1 MQLKKAAEAPRTK
14 ATGKRALTEAEEA
27 QYEKR
32 TRRKLLVDPPAQ
44 KLMAGAFKSAR
55 TRRKLLVDPPAQKL
69 MAGAFKSASGGEE
82 QESAVASRPDR
93 ADPHSGGSTF
103 SEGFSPHRPLD
114 QAEGGDEFPSGDMG
128 ASPATDPDISPFPD
142 QTLGAASSP
151 AGVLSTTSPSEGV
164 KLPTD
169 EMATDEF
176 ANLNESQSPASSILL
191 PPSGTNIPSPT
202 TGRLTQVDTT
212 ASSPGLSAAD
222 DDEPLDYGSS
232 SHHDDDADEDDTD
245 DDEPLDYGSSSHH
258 DDDADEDDSD
268 DDDFYDWAHQPPPP
282 PDKASGYLPFYPTG
296 SPTPEAAGTPSSLHP
311 QAADV
316 SPFESMSVTTSS
328 LPEEPLSLT
337 IPLKPVG
344 TEIVLSSTQKGALM
358 ALPSS
363 PSQLDITI
371 ASPTSSRSSPTAFAS
386 GSMLLGSPSTSP
398 MKSLSP
404 VAIPS
409 ILKALLRPLEDMMKI
424 AIEEI
429 SAGRA
434 SFDFFKPILMN
445 SLNNVRYVDD
455 ARLFQHCSEGISRL
469 EKDLRALEELHQ
481 ADLAAQAALVFGNLQ
496 AEAARQYESFQEAI
510 TERELKIAS
519 VQGQCIQKQHAVDA
533 SGAAILRSRLVYF
546 TFTEA

>member
-1 MQLKKAAEAPRTK
+1 
-14 ATGKRALTEAEEA
+14 
-27 QYEKR
+27 
-32 TRRKLLVDPPAQ
+32 
-44 KLMAGAFKSAR
+44 
-55 TRRKLLVDPPAQKL
+55 
-69 MAGAFKSASGGEE
+69 
-82 QESAVASRPDR
+82 
-93 ADPHSGGSTF
+93 
-103 SEGFSPHRPLD
+103 
-114 QAEGGDEFPSGDMG
+114 MG
-128 ASPATDPDISPFPD
+128 VSSATDPDISPFLD
-142 QTLGAASSP
+142 QTPGAASSP
-151 AGVLSTTSPSEGV
+151 AGVLPATSSSERV

-169 EMATDEF
+169 ELAIDEP
-176 ANLNESQSPASSILL
+176 ANLNEI
-191 PPSGTNIPSPT
+191 
-202 TGRLTQVDTT
+202 
-212 ASSPGLSAAD
+212 AD
-222 DDEPLDYGSS
+222 NDEPLDYGSS
-232 SHHDDDADEDDTD
+232 SHHDDDADED
-245 DDEPLDYGSSSHH
+245 E
-258 DDDADEDDSD
+258 SD
-268 DDDFYDWAHQPPPP
+268 DDDFHAWADQPPPP
-282 PDKASGYLPFYPTG
+282 SDKASGYLPFYPTG
-296 SPTPEAAGTPSSLHP
+296 SLPPEAVGKSSSAHP

-316 SPFESMSVTTSS
+316 PPSEPMLVTTSS
-328 LPEEPLSLT
+328 LPGEPLSLT

-344 TEIVLSSTQKGALM
+344 TEIVLSSTQTGALM

-398 MKSLSP
+398 MKSLNP

-510 TERELKIAS
+510 TERELEIAS

-533 SGAAILRSRLVYF
+533 SGAVVCLFSLYVSCSDLQQWKNTQSLKFPLLPSKIILEKL
-546 TFTEA
+546 